1 MDALK
6 IAMETIIVGS
16 LGLPWMFLLVDLF
29 CPEREQL
36 IGCLLKRLAD
46 KATATATGVLLFALA
61 YLVGA
66 SVARVAGDFF
76 NDDDLHLHI
85 TEDLIRSEVYCRPND
100 PWLLQRGTA
109 LTDEAGHVM
118 DSGRMCP
125 KDDPGSWINN
135 ARQTFA
141 VQEGSL
147 LLTGSEG
154 PDRIRYLHQQLVVL
168 RGVSFDGLVITAL
181 CLFGAL
187 AKHRWLG
194 RGGLILVSVGILV
207 WSIKAMHRHLGEH
220 QSVTGEPPLLEIIL
234 IALAVAGLCLVL
246 KDVPNRPYECSCM
259 FSAVLTGLALSGW
272 WYSEILYGRTVIY
285 FFYAHTHTAVH
296 LSP

>member
-36 IGCLLKRLAD
+36 IGGLLKRLAD
-46 KATATATGVLLFALA
+46 KATATGTGVLLFALA

-66 SVARVAGDFF
+66 SVARVADDFF
-76 NDDDLHLHI
+76 NDDDLHLHV
-85 TEDLIRSEVYCRPND
+85 TEDLIRSEVYCDPND

-109 LTDEAGHVM
+109 LIDEAGHVI
-118 DSGRMCP
+118 DGGHMCP

-135 ARQTFA
+135 VRQTFA

-147 LLTGSEG
+147 LLNVSEN
-154 PDRIRYLHQQLVVL
+154 PERIRYLHQQLVVL
-168 RGVSFDGLVITAL
+168 RGVTFDGLVITVL

-187 AKHRWLG
+187 AKHRWWG
-194 RGGLILVSVGILV
+194 RGCLIVVSVGILV
-207 WSIKAMHRHLGEH
+207 WGIMAMYRHLGEH
-220 QSVTGEPPLLEIIL
+220 HSIAGEPPLLEIIL
-234 IALAVAGLCLVL
+234 IVLAVAGLSLVL
-246 KDVPNRPYECSCM
+246 RDVPERPYECGCM

-272 WYSEILYGRTVIY
+272 WYSEILYDHTVIY
-285 FFYAHTHTAVH
+285 FFYAHTHTATH